1 MTRVAYDHQA
11 FTLQAYGGVSRYF
24 CELAERVGGLP
35 DFETRVI
42 APVHFNRHL
51 AQGGAQRSGLHIDM
65 RWPRTARVYRLANR
79 LTSGAMTRAFAPD
92 IVHRTYYDPTLVP
105 PDASLVVTVFDMI
118 HELFADLF
126 PAGDPTTGRK
136 RAAVAQADLVLCI
149 SQSTANDLM
158 RLFDVPARKIR
169 ITCLGLSESLAHA
182 GAEQKAQVTG
192 QRPYLLYV
200 GHRHGY
206 KNFAGA
212 LHAYAQSSRLR
223 SGFDWVLFG
232 GHPIG
237 NDEKEM
243 FASLGLRPDAVRRIT
258 GNDDELAR
266 MYAGAHSFVYP
277 SRYEGFGIP
286 PLEAM
291 AYNCPVA
298 CSAVSSIPEVVGDAA
313 EFFDPAD
320 TESIQSA
327 LEAIC
332 FNSQRRQWLIA
343 QGRRRIRL
351 FSWDRCAQDTAA
363 AYRDLLGVA
372 HRSSSHARSRTP
384 PAV

>member
-24 CELAERVGGLP
+24 CELAERVGALP
-35 DFETRVI
+35 SFETRVI

-51 AQGGAQRSGLHIDM
+51 AQGNAPRSGSHIDL
-65 RWPRTARVYRLANR
+65 RWPRSARLYRLANR
-79 LTSGAMTRAFAPD
+79 LASVPMTRAFAPD
-92 IVHRTYYDPTLVP
+92 VLHRTYYDPTHVP
-105 PDASLVVTVFDMI
+105 PRAALVVTVFDMI

-136 RAAVAQADLVLCI
+136 RAAVARADLVLCI

-158 RLFDVPARKIR
+158 RLFDVPAQKIR
-169 ITCLGLSESLAHA
+169 VTYLGVGDSLASA
-182 GAEQKAQVTG
+182 ATPVRQRASK

-212 LHAYAQSSRLR
+212 LRAYAQSAKLR
-223 SGFDWVLFG
+223 NEFDWVLFG

-237 NDEKEM
+237 IDEKEL
-243 FASLGLRPDAVRRIT
+243 FDVLELRPDAVRRMT

-266 MYAGAHSFVYP
+266 IYADAHAFVYP
-277 SRYEGFGIP
+277 SKYEGFGIP

-291 AYNCPVA
+291 AHRCPVA
-298 CSAVSSIPEVVGDAA
+298 CANVSSMPEVVGDAA
-313 EFFDPAD
+313 QHFDPD
-320 TESIQSA
+320 DIDSMQSA
-327 LEAIC
+327 MEIVCYDQARRDQLVARGLE
-332 FNSQRRQWLIA
+332 RIA
-343 QGRRRIRL
+343 L
-351 FSWDRCAQDTAA
+351 FSWQRCAAETAA
-363 AYRDLLGVA
+363 AYEAALHSKTMEV
-372 HRSSSHARSRTP
+372 S
-384 PAV
+384 